1 VRSCTISYDIWPPRY
16 RTLDES
22 AIDIAI
28 SCNRYDHYIEADL
41 INNIDLD
48 FECIVSQFAKLNL
61 EKICHD

>member
-1 VRSCTISYDIWPPRY
+1 MLKRVKNQLRSTVDQDKLCDLYLLT
-16 RTLDES
+16 
-22 AIDIAI
+22 
-28 SCNRYDHYIEADL
+28 IEADL